1 MKKTFTI
8 IIVLI
13 LSADIAN
20 SQMEKSHF
28 HAISLNFLQI
38 KEELNYG
45 MVFHGP
51 GLGYAYAAQW
61 QNDKN
66 RIQYEGRITFSTPLT
81 RGIIAASF
89 NIVPV
94 RMDYLFKL
102 GSEKAFSIGPYFTME
117 YNYELYPDLQSG
129 YSYWLTHF
137 SLGGVLNYSF
147 DVKQHQF
154 DLLFHTTL
162 LGFTSRNPVYDDPYF
177 FDLGLGY
184 VLGYLH
190 QDLQFGSLNRYNQ
203 SELEI
208 RWQPKSL
215 SRLAFE
221 YTFQYYGYFDEPKLT
236 MLNQSI
242 KLIILPK

>member
-1 MKKTFTI
+1 MNKTFTI

-66 RIQYEGRITFSTPLT
+66 RIQYEGRITLSTPLT

-94 RMDYLFKL
+94 RMDYLFKS

-129 YSYWLTHF
+129 YSYWFTHF
-137 SLGGVLNYSF
+137 SLGGVLSYSF

-190 QDLQFGSLNRYNQ
+190 QDFQFGSLNHYNQ

-208 RWQPKSL
+208 RWKPKNM

-221 YTFQYYGYFDEPKLT
+221 YAFQYYGYFDEPKLT
-236 MLNQSI
+236 MLNQSV